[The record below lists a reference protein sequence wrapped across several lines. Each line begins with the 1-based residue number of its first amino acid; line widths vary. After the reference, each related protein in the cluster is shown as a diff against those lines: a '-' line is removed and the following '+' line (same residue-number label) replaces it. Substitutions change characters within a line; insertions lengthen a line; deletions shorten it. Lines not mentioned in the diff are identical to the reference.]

1 MKIVDLLK
9 PRLND
14 NAPLSRVVPMSEGAV
29 IPRIIHQTYFSRNL
43 PDELK
48 ENIER
53 IKGMNPG
60 WEYRYYDDSDID
72 DFIRTN
78 YGQYVHELFSR
89 INPKYGAARADL
101 FRYLLMYKIGGVY
114 LDIKS
119 STGRPLNDVLKPADR
134 YLLSVWDNDA
144 GGEHQGWGKHP
155 ELRHV
160 SGGEFQQWHI
170 VAAPGH
176 PFLRVVIANV
186 LRNIEIYNPLAPAAA
201 ATAPAVPQAASAEL
215 PAAQPVAEAA
225 AATAEPVVA
234 TAPVAP
240 PVAPAP
246 LPAAAVQAALVPA
259 FELPT
264 GELEAL
270 AEAAGLQWVNS
281 DADKIRA
288 VQEAMAREPKP
299 IHVPREPKPPVK
311 IDEGPLVL
319 VETRKDLSQIRLPF
333 ESGTPA
339 SSPPQA

>member
-186 LRNIEIYNPLAPAAA
+186 LRNIEIYNPLFHGTGSFGVLNLTGPIAYTLAIAPILHRHDHRLVDCKNGLGFVYSIYGS
-201 ATAPAVPQAASAEL
+201 AVSGGHKALFKSHYTQL
-215 PAAQPVAEAA
+215 D
-225 AATAEPVVA
+225 EPVVDIGFA
-234 TAPVAP
+234 KACLNAIFRVAYW
-240 PVAPAP
+240 
-246 LPAAAVQAALVPA
+246 LR
-259 FELPT
+259 
-264 GELEAL
+264 
-270 AEAAGLQWVNS
+270 
-281 DADKIRA
+281 DK
-288 VQEAMAREPKP
+288 
-299 IHVPREPKPPVK
+299 
-311 IDEGPLVL
+311 VL
-319 VETRKDLSQIRLPF
+319 
-333 ESGTPA
+333 G
-339 SSPPQA
+339 